1 MITVFA
7 AAKHVNHDF
16 NGTEYAHP
24 GTWHVGFRQN
34 GVELSDG
41 GYARIAKTADTTNWP
56 TTATNITTNGT
67 AITTPQASA
76 DWNEADEVALYDAAS
91 GGNLWYWDQLDAP
104 FTLLTGQTRTFSVGA
119 LQIKML

>member
-7 AAKHVNHDF
+7 AAKHINHDF
-16 NGTEYAHP
+16 NGAEYAHP
-24 GTWHVGFRQN
+24 ATWHVGFRQN
-34 GVELSDG
+34 GVELSG
-41 GYARIAKTADTTNWP
+41 NGYARIAKTSDTTNWP
-56 TTATNITTNGT
+56 TTTTNIMTNGT
-67 AITTPQASA
+67 AITTPQASG

-104 FTLLTGQTRTFSVGA
+104 FTMLTGQTRTFPAGA